1 MKRWNFGLGL
11 GALFATTMAM
21 AGTAGDKGF
30 RVRPAHLESERYA
43 ELAREFGAED
53 PLRALADD
61 LNGALK
67 LPKSLGLRYA
77 ECGEANAFYD
87 PETRTI
93 SLCFELI
100 EQLAED
106 FGRHLD
112 DDDELAT
119 AVAGAYIFIA
129 LHEVGH
135 ALVDVLELPITGR
148 EEDAVDQLSAWLLI
162 GEADGNDAVLNAAMA
177 FSIAGEGYELA
188 DGDFADSHSLDQQRY
203 FNMVCWVYGSDPE
216 AQQGLAE
223 EAGLPPGRAEA
234 CAEEYARI
242 DSSWSKLLA
251 PYIKE

>member
-1 MKRWNFGLGL
+1 M
-11 GALFATTMAM
+11 
-21 AGTAGDKGF
+21 
-30 RVRPAHLESERYA
+30 
-43 ELAREFGAED
+43 
-53 PLRALADD
+53 RALADD

-162 GEADGNDAVLNAAMA
+162 GEADGNDAVLTPRWRSRSRAKAMSWRTAISPTAIRSTSSATSTWCAGSTAATPRRSKA
-177 FSIAGEGYELA
+177 WRNKPACRRG
-188 DGDFADSHSLDQQRY
+188 
-203 FNMVCWVYGSDPE
+203 
-216 AQQGLAE
+216 
-223 EAGLPPGRAEA
+223 AEA

-242 DSSWSKLLA
+242 DTSLLSRRC
-251 PYIKE
+251 YIKE

>member
-1 MKRWNFGLGL
+1 MRLFLARLGL
-11 GALFATTMAM
+11 ACALSIVGSAGA
-21 AGTAGDKGF
+21 AGIKVQKALLQTEA
-30 RVRPAHLESERYA
+30 YA
-43 ELAREFGAED
+43 EFAGELAQDD
-53 PLRALADD
+53 PLRELASG
-61 LNGALK
+61 LSANLK
-67 LPKSLGLRYA
+67 LPKSLHLRYA

-87 PETRTI
+87 PASRTI

-106 FGRHLD
+106 FGRRLD
-112 DDDELAT
+112 DDEELAD
-119 AVAGAYIFIA
+119 AVAGAYTFIA

-162 GEADGNDAVLNAAMA
+162 GEDDGNAAVLNAAMA

-203 FNMVCWVYGSDPE
+203 FNMVCWVYGSNPE
-216 AQQGLAE
+216 RQAALAE
-223 EAGLPPGRAEA
+223 EAGLPSARAEG

-242 DSSWSKLLA
+242 DASWSKLLA
-251 PYIKE
+251 PYVRE

>member
-1 MKRWNFGLGL
+1 MKRWKFGLGL
-11 GALFATTMAM
+11 GALFATTMAL
-21 AGTAGDKGF
+21 AGTTGEKGF
-30 RVRPAHLESERYA
+30 RVLPAHLESERYV
-43 ELAREFGAED
+43 ELAREFAADD
-53 PLRALADD
+53 PLRSLADD
-61 LNGALK
+61 LNGELK

-87 PETRTI
+87 PQSRTI

-177 FSIAGEGYELA
+177 FSIAGEGYDLA

-203 FNMVCWVYGSDPE
+203 FNMVCWVYGSDPG
-216 AQQGLAE
+216 AQEGLAE
-223 EAGLPPGRAEA
+223 EAGLPSERAEPA
-234 CAEEYARI
+234 PSNTQQI
-242 DSSWSKLLA
+242 DTSWSKLLA